1 MKNKLSQ
8 LTQWLLTTVIA
19 LLGFSACDDK
29 TDPLDYPLMYGT
41 PTADY
46 KAEGIVTDE
55 DGNHIKGI
63 QIKAEMKSVLT
74 GDLDSQIVYS
84 DDSGK
89 YATEKHYEK
98 KLLTLT
104 ATDIDGEENGGEFEE
119 KVINLQEMIPL
130 WDKTDADG
138 WYIGVYNYVVNFKL
152 TKKSAD
158 NE

>member
-8 LTQWLLTTVIA
+8 LTQWLLTAVIA

-29 TDPLDYPLMYGT
+29 NDPSDLPLMYGT

-46 KAEGIVTDE
+46 KAEGVVTDE

-104 ATDIDGEENGGEFEE
+104 VTDIDGEENGGEFEE
-119 KVINLQEMIPL
+119 MTINLQELKPVL
-130 WDKTDADG
+130 DKTDADG
-138 WYIGVYNYVVNFKL
+138 WYIGVCNYKVDFKL

>member
-1 MKNKLSQ
+1 MKTKLSQ

-19 LLGFSACDDK
+19 LLGFSACEDK
-29 TDPLDYPLMYGT
+29 TDPLDTPLMYGS

-46 KAEGIVTDE
+46 KAEGIVADE
-55 DGNHIKGI
+55 DGNPIEGI

-84 DDSGK
+84 DDNGK

-104 ATDIDGEENGGEFEE
+104 VTDIDGEENGGEFEGMT
-119 KVINLQEMIPL
+119 INLQELKPVL
-130 WDKTDADG
+130 DKTDADG
-138 WYIGVYNYVVNFKL
+138 WYIGVCNYKVDFKL

>member
-8 LTQWLLTTVIA
+8 LTQWLLTAVIA

-46 KAEGIVTDE
+46 KAEGVVTDE
-55 DGNHIKGI
+55 SGNPIEGIKVMVELQSYLNGSSET
-63 QIKAEMKSVLT
+63 KA
-74 GDLDSQIVYS
+74 VYS
-84 DDSGK
+84 GDDGQFITPTYNNQRILS
-89 YATEKHYEK
+89 
-98 KLLTLT
+98 LT

-119 KVINLQEMIPL
+119 RVINLQEMIPL
-130 WDKTDADG
+130 LDKTDADG

>member
-1 MKNKLSQ
+1 MKTKLSQ
-8 LTQWLLTTVIA
+8 LTQWLLTAVIA
-19 LLGFSACDDK
+19 LLGFSACEDK
-29 TDPLDYPLMYGT
+29 TDPLMYGS

-46 KAEGIVTDE
+46 KAEGIVADE
-55 DGNHIKGI
+55 DGNPIEGI

-84 DDSGK
+84 DDNGK

-98 KLLTLT
+98 RLLTLT
-104 ATDIDGEENGGEFEE
+104 VTDIDGEENGGEFEE
-119 KVINLQEMIPL
+119 MTINLQELKPVL
-130 WDKTDADG
+130 DKTDADG
-138 WYIGVYNYVVNFKL
+138 WYIGVRNYKVDFKL

>member
-1 MKNKLSQ
+1 MKTKLSQ
-8 LTQWLLTTVIA
+8 LMQWLLTTVIA
-19 LLGFSACDDK
+19 LLGFSACEDK
-29 TDPLDYPLMYGT
+29 TDPLMYGS

-46 KAEGIVTDE
+46 KAEGYVTDE
-55 DGNHIKGI
+55 NGNHIKGI

-89 YATEKHYEK
+89 YATDKHYQK
-98 KLLTLT
+98 KFLTLT

-119 KVINLQEMIPL
+119 MTINLKEMKPVL
-130 WDKTDADG
+130 DETDADS
-138 WYIGVYNYVVNFKL
+138 WYIGVYNYKVFFRL